1 MVEGSFPGG
10 SVVKDLPAKKG
21 DAGSITG
28 LGRSPGEG
36 EATHSRMLAWEIQR
50 QEETGRLQSKG
61 SQKSRTR
68 LSDQTT
74 GPANSGG
81 QSCVRNLIV
90 HCDSGVL
97 EGTHDV
103 LWPTQRI

>member
-50 QEETGRLQSKG
+50 QEETGRLRPRGHKRVGHDWATKQ
-61 SQKSRTR
+61 QV
-68 LSDQTT
+68 LQ
-74 GPANSGG
+74 
-81 QSCVRNLIV
+81 IV
-90 HCDSGVL
+90 EGRAVL
-97 EGTHDV
+97 ET
-103 LWPTQRI
+103 L